1 LPFFFKNKTQLKNYF
16 TCSFFLFVFINY
28 SFLLCFVSILYLLC
42 FISILYLLSII
53 LIGKQDA
60 NKMLLKRIFLESL
73 NDIYIVTRCPLTRWQ
88 MIWGCCIF
96 FFPHHRIRL
105 IRDLTMDKLVNRWV
119 YCNRHEQLPI
129 PEHLSSLLIHREFV
143 LFMCIYKFWCFVGL
157 C

>member
-16 TCSFFLFVFINY
+16 TCSFFLFFFINY

-73 NDIYIVTRCPLTRWQ
+73 NDIYIVTRCPLPRWQ